1 MFERRH
7 FNAGKWVQN
16 GDNNATK
23 GQHQQETATTPRP
36 QGGGGGPEAQGLETE
51 PEGRPVGAGA
61 MGEWQLLSERLP
73 VIDRGR
79 EIVQPATSSSHC
91 LNPTTGATGTR
102 SLQGSPLFSLYSEEQ
117 RKGRQG
123 MDPGTGPA
131 QQSKPPVPGIA
142 PGAGDTF
149 VKRINRA
156 RDGFRAHPQPH
167 PGRQLIS

>member
-1 MFERRH
+1 
-7 FNAGKWVQN
+7 
-16 GDNNATK
+16 
-23 GQHQQETATTPRP
+23 
-36 QGGGGGPEAQGLETE
+36 
-51 PEGRPVGAGA
+51 

-91 LNPTTGATGTR
+91 PNPTTGATGTR
-102 SLQGSPLFSLYSEEQ
+102 SLHGSPLFPLYTEEQ

-156 RDGFRAHPQPH
+156 RDGFRAPPPTPPRPTIDFLIAIQAALSLMKHASHYPD
-167 PGRQLIS
+167 PGLALPSTQ